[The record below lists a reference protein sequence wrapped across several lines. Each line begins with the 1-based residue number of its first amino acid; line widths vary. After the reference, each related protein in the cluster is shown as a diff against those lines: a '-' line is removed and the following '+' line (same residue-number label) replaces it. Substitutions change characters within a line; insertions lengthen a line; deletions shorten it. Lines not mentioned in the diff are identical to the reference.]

1 VGHFVK
7 VLIWFVKTDMAVV
20 ADPQELQ
27 VDSAKVDD
35 KSVVTGTLGIG
46 ILCKPVGD
54 ARVLRLYVNMAKQI
68 FFM

>member
-1 VGHFVK
+1 
-7 VLIWFVKTDMAVV
+7 MAVV